1 MWNKKI
7 GQLSFSKS
15 ANFSL
20 KLANDF
26 RKECTIPIF
35 FIDKNK
41 AKRFQTKKIKP
52 PSYQSAMSYP
62 QKPLGIDLEVK
73 INPF

>member
-1 MWNKKI
+1 MWNQKI

-20 KLANDF
+20 KLAN
-26 RKECTIPIF
+26 ECTIPIF